1 MGMEPDHHSHLYL
14 GEPDEDLIE
23 SLEPDQLVRAVDQPV
38 PRRRLSRAGR
48 VGLWG
53 LRLWLLVVTG
63 MVIYVFAVGVIRGG
77 Q

>member
-23 SLEPDQLVRAVDQPV
+23 SLEPDQLVGAIDRPV

-48 VGLWG
+48 VGLWV
-53 LRLWLLVVTG
+53 LRVWLLVITA
-63 MVIYVFAVGVIRGG
+63 MVIYVFVLGLTKGH
-77 Q
+77 